1 MQEMMV
7 ARAAAVEWF
16 AKIAMPVL
24 STMRV
29 ATRLLSARAKKRRK
43 SSERKNRRDS
53 LIMIC
58 ATGTRVAR
66 DVARDNKKAGDD
78 AGLPSMLR

>member
-1 MQEMMV
+1 MREMMV

-29 ATRLLSARAKKRRK
+29 ATRLLSACEQQRRK
-43 SSERKNRRDS
+43 SSERKIAAIR
-53 LIMIC
+53 
-58 ATGTRVAR
+58 
-66 DVARDNKKAGDD
+66 
-78 AGLPSMLR
+78 